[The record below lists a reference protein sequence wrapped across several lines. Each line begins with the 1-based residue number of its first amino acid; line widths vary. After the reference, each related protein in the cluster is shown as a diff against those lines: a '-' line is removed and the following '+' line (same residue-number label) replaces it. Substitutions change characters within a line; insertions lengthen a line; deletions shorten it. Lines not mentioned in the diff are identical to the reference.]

1 MEFEIKESNF
11 NKFLNLSS
19 ICYLKKKRLHLIW
32 TFTKY
37 IDFID

>member
-1 MEFEIKESNF
+1 MEESNF
-11 NKFLNLSS
+11 NKFWKYTIFKNIFLQ
-19 ICYLKKKRLHLIW
+19 LIW